1 MLMVKLLGNENYQL
15 EQTPGK
21 SIIVTEISTVRNSET
36 GNMET
41 IKRILH
47 LECGN
52 MFDVQNIHAADVVM
66 METDIPSEL
75 HPELYKLL
83 MNMKNDA
90 RMLSYLDFR
99 KIFEVGPLPLR
110 QLEINR
116 QLSDRYP
123 TSWSVQRGHHF
134 FLWCKVCGR
143 FISSRFVICV
153 HFSLRLLK
161 LTLLVG
167 TI

>member
-1 MLMVKLLGNENYQL
+1 MVKLLGNENYQV
-15 EQTPGK
+15 QQIPGK
-21 SIIVTEISTVRNSET
+21 SVIVTEISTVRNSDS

-41 IKRILH
+41 VKRILH

-52 MFDVQNIHAADVVM
+52 MFDVQNIHTADVVM
-66 METDIPSEL
+66 METDIPTEL
-75 HPELYKLL
+75 HPDLYKLL
-83 MNMKNDA
+83 INMKNEA

-99 KIFEVGPLPLR
+99 KIFEAGPLPLR

-134 FLWCKVCGR
+134 FLWCKVL
-143 FISSRFVICV
+143 S
-153 HFSLRLLK
+153 K
-161 LTLLVG
+161 LFMS
-167 TI
+167 TIVVSHLIF